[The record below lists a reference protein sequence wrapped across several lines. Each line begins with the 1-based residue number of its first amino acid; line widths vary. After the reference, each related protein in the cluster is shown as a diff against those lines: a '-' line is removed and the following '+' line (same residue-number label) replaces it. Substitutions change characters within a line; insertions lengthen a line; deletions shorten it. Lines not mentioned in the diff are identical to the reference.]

1 MVTMHLG
8 VTDIPYSWGQKKAGG
23 ISAAKA
29 IAAAKKHAAAGTLGP
44 AYINSTGVTTGDVA
58 EKLEASYALMQTF
71 LRLRERE
78 INATV
83 ENSVL
88 GALESALMGKR
99 PGQGTA
105 LASATSAMEDLF
117 KTALSQRAFDGQIH
131 GVPTAASLHGAS
143 RRFKRAYMRRPS
155 RPSFID
161 TGLFQSSFRVW
172 TT

>member
-1 MVTMHLG
+1 MPTMHLG

-29 IAAAKKHAAAGTLGP
+29 MQAAKRGTGRGG
-44 AYINSTGVTTGDVA
+44 GVTTGDVA
-58 EKLEASYALMQTF
+58 GYLEARYGLMAAY
-71 LRLRERE
+71 LDRRERD
-78 INATV
+78 INTTI

-99 PGQGTA
+99 AGVGRA
-105 LASATSAMEDLF
+105 LDSATEVMQEQF
-117 KTALSQRAFDGQIH
+117 KDMLSLRQFDGMR
-131 GVPTAASLHGAS
+131 GVPTLAAQRGVSH
-143 RRFKRAYMRRPS
+143 RFKFPYRRRPE

-161 TGLFQSSFRVW
+161 TGLYQDSFRVW